1 RQLAESVD
9 GVTIT
14 DLPGADQCCGFGGLF
29 AIKMPEISGAMLKDK
44 VTNINGVDAD
54 VIVTG
59 DASCLTQMNGGL
71 SRNESAKRVVHIAD
85 FLSSG
90 LKEKQTD

>member
-1 RQLAESVD
+1 
-9 GVTIT
+9 
-14 DLPGADQCCGFGGLF
+14 
-29 AIKMPEISGAMLKDK
+29 MPEISGAMLKDK
-44 VTNINGVDAD
+44 VTAINGVEAD

-85 FLSSG
+85 FLARG
-90 LKEKQTD
+90 LKQAENETFEG